1 MCENKYTTYLKLWG
15 TEKAFLRGKYIALSA
30 HTKIYRKVILATHMK
45 ALENKKKLFPQ
56 SSRTEEIIKL
66 SD

>member
-30 HTKIYRKVILATHMK
+30 HTKIYRKVILATHTK
-45 ALENKKKLFPQ
+45 ALEK
-56 SSRTEEIIKL
+56 
-66 SD
+66 